1 MKSFK
6 SFLKE
11 AAVRG
16 VSAKAQA
23 AENNAFESL
32 GNKLGS
38 ESQAIVSPAG
48 FDAGFPDFAYRVK
61 MRDGSVIDLHY
72 EYKADYK
79 AQMGSMRDWHFDGR
93 KFSTP
98 DTGSESKQELIQ
110 VMNDTTVAI
119 NNAKRLLNDLKKYFS
134 KDVQKLYSGSMTV
147 IRDKSTRKAM
157 AMEFAKNTDNYQIAQ
172 IQSSSMGNKIIDHYK
187 TKFKKNLKRGSK
199 GSLLFMFLKDKVW
212 LVDTAGVVSNNHKK
226 EIADMMGIDR
236 LDPLAN
242 LEAKLEVRIQPRGL
256 NSPSKPASIDAMAS
270 YRLAR
275 APQGGGKVI

>member
-6 SFLKE
+6 TYIKE

-23 AENNAFESL
+23 AENNAFAAL
-32 GNKLGS
+32 GKKLNGS
-38 ESQAIVSPAG
+38 EAIVSPAG

-61 MRDGSVIDLHY
+61 MKDGSSIDLHY

-110 VMNDTTVAI
+110 VMNNTKVAVQ
-119 NNAKRLLNDLKKYFS
+119 NGKRLLSDMKKYFS
-134 KDVQKLYSGSMTV
+134 KDVTKLYSGSMTV
-147 IRDKSTRKAM
+147 IKDKDTRKAM
-157 AMEFAKNTDNYQIAQ
+157 AMEFAKGTDNYQIAQ
-172 IQSSSMGNKIIDHYK
+172 IQNSSIGQKIIDHYK

-212 LVDTAGVVSNNHKK
+212 LVDTSGSVSAAHKAEVATK
-226 EIADMMGIDR
+226 MGLAK
-236 LDPLAN
+236 LDDLRN

-270 YRLAR
+270 YRLAK
-275 APQGGGKVI
+275 APAGGGKVI